1 MPLQTMHQSLFLV
14 IVPHRC
20 QLLVLPKVGA
30 RNNDEDVEVRQ
41 QRVCRRCLY
50 CMRCVCCR
58 PWLVCCC
65 CCCCCCRPQRR
76 TPRCTP
82 AEELSGQSAGAGV
95 QRFLDASGQG
105 IELRRSPRGQRPL
118 LSHSLP
124 HCAVQLAAHL
134 ELQVGGQAGR
144 QVEADKDGWGL
155 RMEDCSISW
164 LPEMLHPA
172 TPLAPPAVHTPPPT

>member
-1 MPLQTMHQSLFLV
+1 MHFILISFVMPPSTATCNSSRQHQQPQQGGTGRSSRGQHATSNHASESIPRHRPTSL
-14 IVPHRC
+14 PAPRPA
-20 QLLVLPKVGA
+20 QSRRP
-30 RNNDEDVEVRQ
+30 
-41 QRVCRRCLY
+41 QRVCRCCLY

-82 AEELSGQSAGAGV
+82 AEELSVQSAGAGV
-95 QRFLDASGQG
+95 QRLLDASGQG

-134 ELQVGGQAGR
+134 ELQAGGQAGR
-144 QVEADKDGWGL
+144 QAGGG
-155 RMEDCSISW
+155 R
-164 LPEMLHPA
+164 
-172 TPLAPPAVHTPPPT
+172 